1 MALIAK
7 MNRCVVCGSSE
18 VVYDKDSGLFH
29 CAACGA
35 DSKESMPGAD
45 AAAIDR
51 IVLMGDSDGLLE
63 SLRRRYPRLDILSWS
78 KENRLQN

>member
-7 MNRCVVCGSSE
+7 MNRCAVCGSSE
-18 VVYDKDSGLFH
+18 VVYDKNSGLYR
-29 CAACGA
+29 CAACGT
-35 DSKESMPGAD
+35 DSKELMPGAD

-51 IVLMGDSDGLLE
+51 IALMGDSDGQLE
-63 SLRRRYPRLDILSWS
+63 PLRRRYPRLDILSWS